1 MIEVSK
7 GQKSYS
13 GIGIFIPL
21 SLIHCKKCGN
31 DIILGDIYQNAKDMG
46 AQCERCKAV
55 NLITMEDGELKE
67 QSLQDI

>member
-1 MIEVSK
+1 M
-7 GQKSYS
+7 
-13 GIGIFIPL
+13 
-21 SLIHCKKCGN
+21 SLIQCKKCGN

-55 NLITMEDGELKE
+55 NVITMEDGELKE